1 MYERCVPTMNT
12 PVLPSTTPSH
22 PLQSP
27 ESAAHLLSRV
37 VQDVL
42 QVREDVQHLAG
53 LRGAGGLNVA
63 FVFLSEVGLVVVRR
77 VRGEMRVVAR
87 RGRRDDLGAA

>member
-42 QVREDVQHLAG
+42 QVREDVQHLDWLMLEHKTPLPNDVLCPHIQMLLHDQVTAS
-53 LRGAGGLNVA
+53 AVQK
-63 FVFLSEVGLVVVRR
+63 E
-77 VRGEMRVVAR
+77 
-87 RGRRDDLGAA
+87 